1 MTKSRNKS
9 SKTQSSDQKLNII
22 NAKAAGIDLGAR
34 EHWVCVPQ
42 EVCQENT
49 RSFGCTTPDLLLLA
63 DWLEECG
70 ITSVA
75 MESTGVEWIPGSSI
89 FANCFQSRTS

>member
-42 EVCQENT
+42 ELSQENI

-63 DWLEECG
+63 DWLEP
-70 ITSVA
+70 T
-75 MESTGVEWIPGSSI
+75 
-89 FANCFQSRTS
+89 FRTSSYTFTYFYIPQDVLTKNLHCRNYY

>member
-9 SKTQSSDQKLNII
+9 PKTQSSDQKLNII

-42 EVCQENT
+42 ELSQETKNQ
-49 RSFGCTTPDLLLLA
+49 SILLMILDKFLNLQGTCIQGYRH
-63 DWLEECG
+63 LENIG
-70 ITSVA
+70 IV
-75 MESTGVEWIPGSSI
+75 
-89 FANCFQSRTS
+89 

>member
-42 EVCQENT
+42 ELCCGEYQE
-49 RSFGCTTPDLLLLA
+49 F
-63 DWLEECG
+63 WLYHSRFAIVSRLVRRVWYHQCG
-70 ITSVA
+70 DGIHWS
-75 MESTGVEWIPGSSI
+75 
-89 FANCFQSRTS
+89 